1 MASISQ
7 HFILLIPGAD
17 GKGVLA
23 CVPGLDQL
31 SYEGKDEDDALAGIK
46 QLIERHSAET
56 RNASPPYSLHDFIR
70 DEIVMRLNANER
82 RIVEE
87 FKEIGGPMSDSD
99 AWVLCRALL
108 RLIGQ

>member
-1 MASISQ
+1 MSENR

-46 QLIERHSAET
+46 QLIERDAEET
-56 RNASPPYSLHDFIR
+56 RNASPPYSMEDYLR
-70 DEIVMRLNANER
+70 DEILSRLRTEER

-87 FKEIGGPMSDSD
+87 FDAGNPISD
-99 AWVLCRALL
+99 ARALTMCRALL
-108 RLIGQ
+108 RIMGRRS